1 MRLAYTP
8 EQQAFRAEVRAW
20 MAAHVPRTPLE
31 HFDAS
36 REGFEAHRAW
46 EATLKTGDWGMVTWP
61 VEYGGRGLDLIQWLI
76 FEEEYYRAGA
86 PGRVN
91 QNGIFLFGP
100 TLIEFGSADQK
111 ARFLPPMASGEEIW
125 AQAWSE
131 PQAGSDLAGIRAT
144 AVRDGDDYVLNGH
157 KIWSSRAAF
166 ADWAF
171 GLFREPG
178 SERHKGTS
186 LIVFPL
192 TAPGVTR
199 NPIRKINGHPGFA
212 EIILE
217 NVRVPAFNR
226 IGDEGQGWH
235 ICMATAGFE
244 RGLMLRS
251 PARYQVAAAKLAA
264 LWQARKAG
272 VSPATPAH
280 PEPVEGCAQVVE
292 PGPTL
297 ARTISLRWPAARQAQ
312 GERGWDSGSV
322 HGAPEPDP
330 ALEAE
335 VVRAHINADA
345 YALSIYQTASRL
357 MAGAKIGPE
366 ASTNK
371 IFWSEMD
378 IHLHQTALAIL
389 GAEGEV
395 LVEPGEHDW
404 LDDYIFSL
412 AGPIY
417 AGSNEIQR
425 NIIAE
430 RMLGLPR

>member
-1 MRLAYTP
+1 MDLTYTP
-8 EQQAFRAEVRAW
+8 EQQAFRQEVRNW
-20 MAAHVPRTPLE
+20 LEAHVPAAPLE
-31 HFDAS
+31 HYDAT

-46 EATLKTGDWGMVTWP
+46 ERTLKSGDWGMVTWP
-61 VEYGGRGLDLIQWLI
+61 REYGGRGLDLIQWLI

-91 QNGIFLFGP
+91 QNGIFLLGP
-100 TLIEFGSADQK
+100 TLMEFGTHEQK
-111 ARFLPPMASGEEIW
+111 TRFLPAMASGDEIW

-131 PQAGSDLAGIRAT
+131 PQAGSDLAGVRAT
-144 AVRDGDDYVLNGH
+144 AVRDGDEYVLNGH

-178 SERHKGTS
+178 SERHKGLS
-186 LIVFPL
+186 LIFFKL
-192 TAPGVTR
+192 DAPGVTV
-199 NPIRKINGHPGFA
+199 NPIRKINGHVGFA
-212 EIILE
+212 EIFLE
-217 NVRVPAFNR
+217 DVRVPAFNR
-226 IGDEGQGWH
+226 LGEEGQGWH

-251 PARYQVAAAKLAA
+251 PARYQVAAAKLAD
-264 LWQARKAG
+264 LYRRHKN
-272 VSPATPAH
+272 
-280 PEPVEGCAQVVE
+280 
-292 PGPTL
+292 
-297 ARTISLRWPAARQAQ
+297 
-312 GERGWDSGSV
+312 SV
-322 HGAPEPDP
+322 DP
-330 ALEAE
+330 ALRKQ
-335 VVRAHINADA
+335 VVRAFMNAEA
-345 YALSIYQTASRL
+345 YALSIYSTASRL

-371 IFWSEMD
+371 IFWSELD
-378 IHLHQTALAIL
+378 IHLHQTALEIL
-389 GAEGEV
+389 GPRAELLPTAPDAGA
-395 LVEPGEHDW
+395 VEDW

-412 AGPIY
+412 SGPIY

>member
-8 EQQAFRAEVRAW
+8 EQTAFRAEVRAW
-20 MAAHVPRTPLE
+20 LERHVPAQPLE
-31 HFDAS
+31 HYDATAA
-36 REGFEAHRAW
+36 GFAAHRAW
-46 EATLKTGDWGMVTWP
+46 EAALNAGGWGMVTWP
-61 VEYGGRGLDLIQWLI
+61 VDYGGRGLDLIQWLI

-91 QNGIFLFGP
+91 QNGIFLLGP
-100 TLIEFGSADQK
+100 TLMEFGSPEQK
-111 ARFLPPMASGEEIW
+111 ARFLPPMASGAEIW

-131 PQAGSDLAGIRAT
+131 PQAGSDLAGVRAT
-144 AVRDGDDYVLNGH
+144 ARRDGDDYVLNGH

-171 GLFREPG
+171 GLFRDPG
-178 SERHKGTS
+178 SERHQGLS
-186 LIVFPL
+186 LIFFPL
-192 TAPGVTR
+192 DAPGVTR
-199 NPIRKINGHPGFA
+199 HPIRKINGHVGFA
-212 EIILE
+212 EILLE
-217 NVRVPAFNR
+217 EVRVPAFNR
-226 IGDEGQGWH
+226 LGEQGQGWH

-251 PARYQVAAAKLAA
+251 PARYQVAAGALAA
-264 LWQARKAG
+264 LWR
-272 VSPATPAH
+272 
-280 PEPVEGCAQVVE
+280 
-292 PGPTL
+292 
-297 ARTISLRWPAARQAQ
+297 
-312 GERGWDSGSV
+312 ERGSLC
-322 HGAPEPDP
+322 DP

-378 IHLHQTALAIL
+378 IHLHRTALAIL
-389 GAEGEV
+389 GAEAEL
-395 LVEPGEHDW
+395 LVPPGAHDW

>member
-1 MRLAYTP
+1 MDLTYTP
-8 EQQAFRAEVRAW
+8 EQEAFRAEVRAW
-20 MAAHVPRTPLE
+20 LEAHVPTTPLE
-31 HFDAS
+31 HYDATH
-36 REGFEAHRAW
+36 EGFEAHRAW
-46 EATLKTGDWGMVTWP
+46 ERTLKSGDWGMVTWP
-61 VEYGGRGLDLIQWLI
+61 REYGGRGLDLIQWLI

-91 QNGIFLFGP
+91 QNGIFLLGP
-100 TLIEFGSADQK
+100 TLIEFGTPEQK
-111 ARFLPPMASGEEIW
+111 ARFLPAMASGDEIW

-131 PQAGSDLAGIRAT
+131 PQAGSDLAGVRAT
-144 AVRDGDDYVLNGH
+144 AVREGDEYVLNGH
-157 KIWSSRAAF
+157 KIWSSRAVF

-178 SERHKGTS
+178 TERHKGMS
-186 LIVFPL
+186 LIFFPL
-192 TAPGVTR
+192 DAPGVTV
-199 NPIRKINGHPGFA
+199 NAIQKINGHVGFA
-212 EIILE
+212 EIFLE

-226 IGDEGQGWH
+226 LGDEGQGWH

-251 PARYQVAAAKLAA
+251 PARYQVAAAKLAT
-264 LWQARKAG
+264 LYKQ
-272 VSPATPAH
+272 H
-280 PEPVEGCAQVVE
+280 EGTA
-292 PGPTL
+292 
-297 ARTISLRWPAARQAQ
+297 
-312 GERGWDSGSV
+312 
-322 HGAPEPDP
+322 DP
-330 ALEAE
+330 AIQKD
-335 VVRAHINADA
+335 VVRAFMNAEA
-345 YALSIYQTASRL
+345 YALSIYSTASRL

-371 IFWSEMD
+371 IFWSELD

-389 GAEGEV
+389 GPRAELLPSAPDAGDV
-395 LVEPGEHDW
+395 GDW
-404 LDDYIFSL
+404 LDDYIFAL